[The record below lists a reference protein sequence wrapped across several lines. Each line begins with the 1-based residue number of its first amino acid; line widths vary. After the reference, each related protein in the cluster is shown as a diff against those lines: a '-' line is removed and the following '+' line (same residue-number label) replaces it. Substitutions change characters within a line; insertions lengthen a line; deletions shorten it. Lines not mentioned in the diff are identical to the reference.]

1 MSFSENTSD
10 LEWKARKI
18 NKSTSKREE
27 EQRCSSRTL
36 KPKYNQKF
44 CEKWLKIFDPWLRR
58 AAEDPNKPFCRACQ
72 CTMDCNRCHL
82 VRHERTTKHKRNLE
96 ALLTKGE
103 GAALQEFRIRQQ
115 RSKYYHQR
123 KLAMRQEEDEDPTTE
138 NVNLEPPT
146 RTLGDSVPMTIISV
160 SNSCSTVIEEV
171 TVPKQELLSEAEA
184 TTKIAESSPSL
195 PRRSES
201 SSATSNQD
209 GLKLLMQIHQDKND
223 LMDSFRELMGS
234 QRLHTPPPKE
244 KNHVDLFFESVSS
257 SVKAL
262 SPKLV
267 AEAKMRVSQ
276 LICELELRGLREK
289 IPTETINQNPL
300 TSRSHVL
307 RPPGHC
313 SPAVAE
319 QSGFSG
325 IS

>member
-10 LEWKARKI
+10 SEWKTDKMIKQR
-18 NKSTSKREE
+18 TSKQSLKRDKEH
-27 EQRCSSRTL
+27 RTL

-103 GAALQEFRIRQQ
+103 GAAVQEFRIRQQ

-123 KLAMRQEEDEDPTTE
+123 KLVVMEPLAE
-138 NVNLEPPT
+138 NHELEPP
-146 RTLGDSVPMTIISV
+146 SPPEPMPVVVVADQSL
-160 SNSCSTVIEEV
+160 CSAASEKV
-171 TVPKQELLSEAEA
+171 TVPKQEFLSETEG
-184 TTKIAESSPSL
+184 TTKVTEPPSSHVN
-195 PRRSES
+195 RSDSS
-201 SSATSNQD
+201 SSASKQD
-209 GLKLLMQIHQDKND
+209 GIKLLMQIHQDKNE
-223 LMDSFRELMGS
+223 LMESFRELMGS
-234 QRLHTPPPKE
+234 QRTLSHTPPPKE

-276 LICELELRGLREK
+276 LICELELRGLS
-289 IPTETINQNPL
+289 ETSQTDALNPNPQANESL
-300 TSRSHVL
+300 AL
-307 RPPGHC
+307 RP
-313 SPAVAE
+313 S
-319 QSGFSG
+319 
-325 IS
+325 